1 MIKQIRGGARI
12 GAGRPVIN
20 PDLKQK
26 SFTIVIDDA
35 RKAKFK
41 ALGGS
46 KWLRLMIDNAT

>member
-1 MIKQIRGGARI
+1 MTKQTRGGTRI
-12 GAGRPVIN
+12 GAGRPAM
-20 PDLKQK
+20 PKELKQK

-41 ALGGS
+41 ALGCS